1 MREIKF
7 RGKRLDDGEWVY
19 GYYGYKE
26 ASDQHFIMVETMN
39 LHHDWTY
46 FTDYEVDPKTVGQY
60 LPVKLCDGKEG
71 VYEGDVVRK
80 LEWGY
85 IARSE
90 IHDLD
95 EFLRAEKVVSYEEDG
110 DFISYYY
117 ESGRDVVTLE
127 RFRFW
132 LENESFGWEGED
144 LWNPEYCEIIGNI
157 HDHSHLLKGEG
168 FS

>member
-1 MREIKF
+1 MY
-7 RGKRLDDGEWVY
+7 RGKRKDTGEWVY
-19 GYYGYKE
+19 GWLVK
-26 ASDQHFIMVETMN
+26 
-39 LHHDWTY
+39 DWMGGTHIITE
-46 FTDYEVDPKTVGQY
+46 FGPDVAHCLECGAQVQKSFEVDPATVGQY
-60 LPVKLCDGKEG
+60 LPVKLRDGKE
-71 VYEGDVVRK
+71 VAYEGDVVRQ

-95 EFLRAEKVVSYEEDG
+95 EFLRTEKVVSYEEDG

-132 LENESFGWEGED
+132 LKNESFGWEGED

-157 HDHSHLLKGEG
+157 YDHPHLLKGVSE
-168 FS
+168 